1 MTRATA
7 QSEFDAVL
15 RSDFQS
21 FAQKSFT
28 ELNPGSTWE
37 PNWHIDATCHHL
49 EQVRRG
55 TITRLIINMPPRSLK
70 SHIASVAFPAYCLGL
85 DPTLKFICASYSQE
99 LAAKHASDFR
109 RVLDTDWYSRVFGHG
124 TLFKNTENEVQT
136 QEGGF
141 RFATSVGGTLTGRG
155 GDIILIDDP
164 LSAAE
169 AYSKTSRE
177 RANSWFSTTL
187 LSRLDNK
194 KTGAI
199 IVIMQRLHPED
210 LTGHLL
216 EEHSWTLLSLP
227 AIAPDDRKIAI
238 AAERFHLWRKGEVL
252 HEAREPVTVLDQ
264 IKRQVGADT
273 FNAQYLQAPL
283 PETGNLLKRS
293 WLQNSEMTPI
303 KQPGDQV
310 VQSWDTAMKA
320 TDTSDYSVC
329 LTFLVRNKNQYY
341 LTDVYRDRPE
351 FPELTR
357 LVISHAQKA
366 KADAVLIEDS
376 ASGTSLIQTVRRAGL
391 QGVIAMKSTADKVSR
406 MYGQTPKVEAG
417 SLFIPKS
424 APWLPEFLAE
434 YLAFPKGRHDDQV
447 DCLSQFL
454 IWRTNQEDNYFSFD
468 FGEADDPRLSGV
480 VPTGEQVLQ
489 WRGLY

>member
-1 MTRATA
+1 MPMTA
-7 QSEFDAVL
+7 QTELDAVL
-15 RSDFQS
+15 RLDFQS
-21 FAQKSFT
+21 FAQKSFV
-28 ELNPGSTWE
+28 ELNPGATWE
-37 PNWHIDATCHHL
+37 HNWHIDAICHHL
-49 EQVRRG
+49 EQVRAG
-55 TITRLIINMPPRSLK
+55 KITRLIINMPPRSLK
-70 SHIASVAFPAYCLGL
+70 SHIGSVAFPAYCLGRH
-85 DPTLKFICASYSQE
+85 PTLKFICASYSQE

-109 RVLDTDWYSRVFGHG
+109 RVLDSDWYGRVFGRG
-124 TLFKNTENEVQT
+124 ALFKNAENEVQT

-155 GDIILIDDP
+155 GDVIIIDDP

-177 RANSWFSTTL
+177 RINSWFSTTL

-199 IVIMQRLHPED
+199 IVIMQRLHPDD

-216 EEHSWTLLSLP
+216 EEEGWNLVSLP
-227 AIAPDDRKIAI
+227 AFAPNDREIAVADGRSH
-238 AAERFHLWRKGEVL
+238 FWRKGEVL
-252 HEAREPVTVLDQ
+252 HAAREPLTVLEQ
-264 IKRQVGADT
+264 IKRQLGTDT

-283 PETGNLLKRS
+283 PDTGNLLKRS
-293 WLQNSEMTPI
+293 WLQIYEMAPV

-341 LTDVYRDRPE
+341 LTDLYRDRPE
-351 FPELTR
+351 FPELTK
-357 LVISHAQKA
+357 LVMSQAQRA
-366 KADAVLIEDS
+366 KADAILIEDS

-391 QGVIAMKSTADKVSR
+391 QGVIPIKPTADKATR
-406 MYGQTPKVEAG
+406 MYGQTPKLEAG

-424 APWLPEFLAE
+424 APWLAEFLAE
-434 YLAFPKGRHDDQV
+434 YLAFPKGRHDDQM
-447 DCLSQFL
+447 DSLSQFL

-468 FGEADDPRLSGV
+468 FGEADDPHISGAA
-480 VPTGEQVLQ
+480 PTGEEVLH
-489 WRGLY
+489 WRGF

>member
-1 MTRATA
+1 MTRATTQA
-7 QSEFDAVL
+7 EFDALL
-15 RSDFQS
+15 RLDFQS
-21 FAQKSFT
+21 FAHKSFV
-28 ELNPGSTWE
+28 ELNPGATWE
-37 PNWHIDATCHHL
+37 PNWHIDAICHHL
-49 EQVRRG
+49 EQVRLGR
-55 TITRLIINMPPRSLK
+55 ITRLVINMPPRSLK
-70 SHIASVAFPAYCLGL
+70 SHIGSVAFPAYCLARY
-85 DPTLKFICASYSQE
+85 PTLKFICASYSQE

-109 RVLDTDWYSRVFGHG
+109 RVLDSDWYGRVFGRG
-124 TLFKNTENEVQT
+124 VPFKNTENEVQT

-169 AYSKTSRE
+169 AYSKSSRE
-177 RANSWFSTTL
+177 RVNSWFSTTL
-187 LSRLDNK
+187 LSRLDDK

-216 EEHSWTLLSLP
+216 EEQGWTLLCLP
-227 AIAPDDRKIAI
+227 AVAPDDQEIAVG
-238 AAERFHLWRKGEVL
+238 EGQYHLWRKGEVL
-252 HEAREPVTVLDQ
+252 HEAREPLTILEQ
-264 IKRQVGADT
+264 IKRQLGADT
-273 FNAQYLQAPL
+273 FNAQYLQAPM
-283 PETGNLLKRS
+283 PDTGNLLKRS
-293 WLQNSEMTPI
+293 WLQNYEIAPVS
-303 KQPGDQV
+303 QPGDQV

-341 LTDVYRDRPE
+341 LTDLYRDRPE
-351 FPELTR
+351 FPDLAK
-357 LVISHAQKA
+357 LVMLQAQKA
-366 KADAVLIEDS
+366 KADAILIEDS

-391 QGVIAMKSTADKVSR
+391 QGVVAMKPTADKATR
-406 MYGQTPKVEAG
+406 MYGQTPKLEAG

-424 APWLPEFLAE
+424 APWLAEFLME

-468 FGEADDPRLSGV
+468 FGEADDPHHSGGI
-480 VPTGEQVLQ
+480 PSGEEVLQ

>member
-1 MTRATA
+1 MTRMAA

-15 RSDFQS
+15 RQDFQS
-21 FAQKSFT
+21 FAQKSFV
-28 ELNPGSTWE
+28 ELNPSATWE
-37 PNWHIDATCHHL
+37 HNWHIDAICHQL
-49 EQVRRG
+49 EQVRTG
-55 TITRLIINMPPRSLK
+55 KITRLIINMPPRSLK
-70 SHIASVAFPAYCLGL
+70 SHIGSVAFPAYCLGRN
-85 DPTLKFICASYSQE
+85 PNSKFICASYSQE
-99 LAAKHASDFR
+99 LATKHASDFR
-109 RVLDTDWYSRVFGHG
+109 RVIDSDWYGRVFGRRA
-124 TLFKNTENEVQT
+124 LFKNAENEVQT

-141 RFATSVGGTLTGRG
+141 RFATSVSGTLTGRG
-155 GDIILIDDP
+155 GDVIIIDDP

-169 AYSKTSRE
+169 AHSKTSRE
-177 RANSWFSTTL
+177 RVNSWFSTTL

-216 EEHSWTLLSLP
+216 EEEGWTLVCLP
-227 AIAPDDRKIAI
+227 AVAPDDREIAI
-238 AAERFHLWRKGEVL
+238 GDKRFHLWRKGEVL
-252 HEAREPVTVLDQ
+252 HEAREPLIVLEQ
-264 IKRQVGADT
+264 IRRQLGSDT

-293 WLQNSEMTPI
+293 WLQTYDMAPVR
-303 KQPGDQV
+303 QPGDQV

-329 LTFLVRNKNQYY
+329 LTFLVRNRNQYY
-341 LTDVYRDRPE
+341 LTDLYRDRPE
-351 FPELTR
+351 FPDLAK
-357 LVISHAQKA
+357 LVMTQAQKTR
-366 KADAVLIEDS
+366 ADAILVEDS

-391 QGVIAMKSTADKVSR
+391 QGVIPMKPTADKATR
-406 MYGQTPKVEAG
+406 MYGQTPKLEAG

-424 APWLPEFLAE
+424 APWLVEFLTE
-434 YLAFPKGRHDDQV
+434 YLAFPKARHDDQV
-447 DCLSQFL
+447 DSLSQFL

-468 FGEADDPRLSGV
+468 FGEADNPRMSGAA
-480 VPTGEQVLQ
+480 PTGEEVLH

>member
-1 MTRATA
+1 MTQMTV

-15 RSDFQS
+15 RLDFQS
-21 FAQKSFT
+21 FAQKSFV
-28 ELNPGSTWE
+28 ELNPGATWE
-37 PNWHIDATCHHL
+37 HNWHIDAICHHL
-49 EQVRRG
+49 DQIRAG
-55 TITRLIINMPPRSLK
+55 KITRLIINMPPRSLK
-70 SHIASVAFPAYCLGL
+70 SHIGSVAFPAYCLGQN
-85 DPTLKFICASYSQE
+85 PALKFICASYSQD

-109 RVLDTDWYSRVFGHG
+109 RVLDSDWYRHVFGRSA
-124 TLFKNTENEVQT
+124 LFKNAENEVQT

-155 GDIILIDDP
+155 GDVIIIDDP

-169 AYSKTSRE
+169 AYSKASRE
-177 RANSWFSTTL
+177 RVNAWFSTTL

-216 EEHSWTLLSLP
+216 EEKGWNLVCLP
-227 AIAPDDRKIAI
+227 AVAPEDQEIAI
-238 AAERFHLWRKGEVL
+238 ADGQAHFWRKGEVL
-252 HEAREPVTVLDQ
+252 HGTREPLTILEQ
-264 IKRQVGADT
+264 IKRQLGADI

-283 PETGNLLKRS
+283 PDTGNLLKRS
-293 WLQNSEMTPI
+293 WLQTYDIAPVR
-303 KQPGDQV
+303 QPGDQI

-341 LTDVYRDRPE
+341 LTDLYRDRPE
-351 FPELTR
+351 FPELAK
-357 LVISHAQKA
+357 LVMSHAQKA
-366 KADAVLIEDS
+366 QANAILIEDS
-376 ASGTSLIQTVRRAGL
+376 SSGTSLIQTVRRAGL
-391 QGVIAMKSTADKVSR
+391 QGVIAMKPTADKATR
-406 MYGQTPKVEAG
+406 MYGQTPKLEAG

-424 APWLPEFLAE
+424 APWFAEFLAE

-447 DCLSQFL
+447 DSLSQFL
-454 IWRTNQEDNYFSFD
+454 IWRTNQEDNHFSFD
-468 FGEADDPRLSGV
+468 FGEVDDPSIPRAA
-480 VPTGEQVLQ
+480 PTGEDILH

>member
-1 MTRATA
+1 MRMTA
-7 QSEFDAVL
+7 QSEFDVVL
-15 RSDFQS
+15 RQDFQS
-21 FAQKSFT
+21 FAQKSFV
-28 ELNPGSTWE
+28 EFNPGATWE
-37 PNWHIDATCHHL
+37 HNWHIDAICHHL
-49 EQVRRG
+49 EQVRTG
-55 TITRLIINMPPRSLK
+55 KITRLIINMPPRSLK
-70 SHIASVAFPAYCLGL
+70 SHIGSVAFPAYCLGRN
-85 DPTLKFICASYSQE
+85 PTSKFICASYSQD

-109 RVLDTDWYSRVFGHG
+109 RVLDSDWYGRIFGRG
-124 TLFKNTENEVQT
+124 GLFKNTENEVQT
-136 QEGGF
+136 AEGGF

-155 GDIILIDDP
+155 GDVIIIDDP

-177 RANSWFSTTL
+177 RVNSWFSTTL

-216 EEHSWTLLSLP
+216 KEDGWTLVCLP
-227 AIAPDDRKIAI
+227 AIAPDDREIAI
-238 AAERFHLWRKGEVL
+238 AGGQSYLWRKGEVL
-252 HEAREPVTVLDQ
+252 HEAREPLTVLEQ
-264 IKRQVGADT
+264 IKRQLGTDT

-283 PETGNLLKRS
+283 PETGNLLKPS
-293 WLQNSEMTPI
+293 WLQTYEMAPI
-303 KQPGDQV
+303 RQPGDQV

-341 LTDVYRDRPE
+341 LTDLYRDRPE
-351 FPELTR
+351 FPELTK
-357 LVISHAQKA
+357 LVMSQAQKA
-366 KADAVLIEDS
+366 RTDAILIEDS

-391 QGVIAMKSTADKVSR
+391 QGVIPMKPTVDKATR
-406 MYGQTPKVEAG
+406 MYGQTPKLEAG

-424 APWLPEFLAE
+424 APWITEFLEE
-434 YLAFPKGRHDDQV
+434 YLAFPKARHDDQV
-447 DCLSQFL
+447 DSLSQFL

-468 FGEADDPRLSGV
+468 FGEADDPRMSGAA
-480 VPTGEQVLQ
+480 PTGEEVLR
-489 WRGLY
+489 WRGLS

>member
-1 MTRATA
+1 MRLTA
-7 QSEFDAVL
+7 QPEFDAVV
-15 RSDFQS
+15 RQDFQS
-21 FAQKSFT
+21 FAQKSFI
-28 ELNPGSTWE
+28 ELNPGAAWE
-37 PNWHIDATCHHL
+37 HNWHIDAICHHL
-49 EQVRRG
+49 EQVRTG

-70 SHIASVAFPAYCLGL
+70 SHIGSVAFPAYCLGRN
-85 DPTLKFICASYSQE
+85 PTLKFICASYSQG

-109 RVLDTDWYSRVFGHG
+109 RVLDSDWYGRVFGHG
-124 TLFKNTENEVQT
+124 EPFKNTENEVQT
-136 QEGGF
+136 PEGGF

-155 GDIILIDDP
+155 GDVIIIDDP

-169 AYSKTSRE
+169 AHSKTSRE
-177 RANSWFSTTL
+177 RVNSWFSSTL

-216 EEHSWTLLSLP
+216 EEDGWTLVSLP
-227 AIAPDDRKIAI
+227 AVAPDDREII
-238 AAERFHLWRKGEVL
+238 VAAGRSHFWRKGKVL
-252 HEAREPVTVLDQ
+252 HEAREPLTVLEQ
-264 IKRQVGADT
+264 IKRQLGTDT

-293 WLQNSEMTPI
+293 WLQTYEMAPV
-303 KQPGDQV
+303 KQPGDQI

-329 LTFLVRNKNQYY
+329 LTFLVRNRNQYY
-341 LTDVYRDRPE
+341 LTDLYRDRPE
-351 FPELTR
+351 FPELTK
-357 LVISHAQKA
+357 LVMSQAQRA
-366 KADAVLIEDS
+366 RADAILVEDS

-391 QGVIAMKSTADKVSR
+391 QGVIPMKPMADKATR
-406 MYGQTPKVEAG
+406 MYGQTPKLEAG

-424 APWLPEFLAE
+424 APWLADFLAE
-434 YLAFPKGRHDDQV
+434 YLAFPKARHDDQV
-447 DCLSQFL
+447 DSLSQFL
-454 IWRTNQEDNYFSFD
+454 TWRTNQEDNYFSFD
-468 FGEADDPRLSGV
+468 FGEADDPRMSGV
-480 VPTGEQVLQ
+480 APAGEEILR